1 MEKLFLSGSLA
12 LFIFGVTAINAQS
25 DQKEAYKYFSGDE
38 SELNYLAAQGWK
50 VRSATV
56 VVNQAGKPIV
66 YCILYRELH

>member
-1 MEKLFLSGSLA
+1 
-12 LFIFGVTAINAQS
+12 
-25 DQKEAYKYFSGDE
+25 
-38 SELNYLAAQGWK
+38 LNYLAAQGWK